1 MDLLK
6 NPKGFPVILAFSDIS
21 QNRIGK
27 VMDWIYGSRDHD
39 WVLVYGG
46 LMTMGW
52 RSRFGAREAVV
63 IAQRERE
70 VHCSSHQW
78 HQLEAELRR

>member
-21 QNRIGK
+21 RNRIGK

-46 LMTMGW
+46 LVTMGW
-52 RSRFGAREAVV
+52 RSCFGAREVVV
-63 IAQRERE
+63 IA
-70 VHCSSHQW
+70 
-78 HQLEAELRR
+78 